1 MDIWQMLRADH
12 ANIRELCREISGTWH
27 GPDGSRDR
35 LFHQFGK
42 EVERHLG
49 GKEAVLYPALKHH
62 EPTRAHAAAMERSH
76 DELRERVEELENAD
90 GGRISRNW
98 MNRFE
103 QLASRLEREFRHVE
117 DDVLPA
123 LRAALRPEEEE
134 TLTRQFERE
143 RIAALMAERWHIPRA
158 LSPRRYGVSG
168 TAVFATVALLAAVTA
183 AIVWG
188 SRSEAR
194 QPAPAHRPSRFRS
207 RSAFSRRTDM
217 QSHQIISTHPDVRGN
232 TNDVLI
238 RCIDE
243 CFSCAQTCVS
253 CADACLAE
261 SMVQQLRQCIR
272 LNLDCADVCAA
283 TGTIATRRTGSNEQ
297 VIRLMLQACQTAC
310 RLCAEEC
317 EKHANMHEHCRI
329 CAEACRRCETACE
342 EALRSM

>member
-1 MDIWQMLRADH
+1 
-12 ANIRELCREISGTWH
+12 
-27 GPDGSRDR
+27 
-35 LFHQFGK
+35 
-42 EVERHLG
+42 
-49 GKEAVLYPALKHH
+49 
-62 EPTRAHAAAMERSH
+62 
-76 DELRERVEELENAD
+76 
-90 GGRISRNW
+90 
-98 MNRFE
+98 
-103 QLASRLEREFRHVE
+103 
-117 DDVLPA
+117 
-123 LRAALRPEEEE
+123 
-134 TLTRQFERE
+134 
-143 RIAALMAERWHIPRA
+143 
-158 LSPRRYGVSG
+158 
-168 TAVFATVALLAAVTA
+168 
-183 AIVWG
+183 
-188 SRSEAR
+188 
-194 QPAPAHRPSRFRS
+194 
-207 RSAFSRRTDM
+207 M

-342 EALRSM
+342 QALRSM